1 MDSPVTLPSS
11 FSALDLVA
19 LTLLFAGW
27 LGAGWLVEHPPH
39 NWPSVS
45 VLMRDYRREW
55 MRHFVTRNPR
65 LFDANILASLR
76 EGTAFFASACL
87 IAIGGGLAMIGKTDQ
102 IAGVARQFDI
112 QHVPALIWEI
122 KIVVVLFFV
131 ANALLR
137 FIWAHRLFGYCAILI
152 AAVPND
158 PDDPMAYPRAN
169 QAAEINITAAK
180 SFNSGLRCVYFAL
193 GALGWLAGPLALLVT
208 TIAVLAVTLR
218 REFASGS
225 RRAILHR
232 MP

>member
-1 MDSPVTLPSS
+1 MDTSALPAS
-11 FSALDLVA
+11 FTVLDLVA
-19 LTLLFAGW
+19 LVWLFASW
-27 LGAGWLVEHPPH
+27 LGAGWLIEHPPRSR
-39 NWPSVS
+39 PSVS
-45 VLMRDYRREW
+45 VLMKDYRREW
-55 MRHFVTRNPR
+55 MRHFVTRSPR
-65 LFDANILASLR
+65 IFDGNILTTLR

-102 IAGVARQFDI
+102 IAGVARQFDM
-112 QHVPALIWEI
+112 QHVPTMIWEI
-122 KIVVVLFFV
+122 KIVVVLFFL

-137 FIWAHRLFGYCAILI
+137 FIWAHRLFGYCAILM

-158 PDDPMAYPRAN
+158 PGDPLAYPRAR

-180 SFNSGLRCVYFAL
+180 GFNSGLRCLYFAL
-193 GALGWLAGPLALLVT
+193 GALGWLAGPLALLGT
-208 TIAVLAVTLR
+208 TMAVLALTMR

>member
-1 MDSPVTLPSS
+1 MDSVVNLPASVS
-11 FSALDLVA
+11 YFDLFALV
-19 LTLLFAGW
+19 LLFGSW
-27 LGAGWLVEHPPH
+27 LGAGWLVEHPPRSR
-39 NWPSVS
+39 PSVS

-158 PDDPMAYPRAN
+158 PDDPLAYPRAH

-193 GALGWLAGPLALLVT
+193 GALGWLAGPLVLLLT
-208 TIAVLAVTLR
+208 TLAVLAVTLR